1 MNMQNTI
8 SVGIDKE
15 RIERVRDFVRNQNF
29 MPMTDKECEEYRV
42 GIIAGAHSNAIE
54 DNPFDAEDWA
64 LFDMLIEERA
74 TDQVRINALHFFHQ
88 IGSHAQRAA

>member
-29 MPMTDKECEEYRV
+29 IPMTDKECEEYRV

-54 DNPFDAEDWA
+54 DNPLNADDWA

-74 TDQVRINALHFFHQ
+74 TAEVCINALHFFFQ